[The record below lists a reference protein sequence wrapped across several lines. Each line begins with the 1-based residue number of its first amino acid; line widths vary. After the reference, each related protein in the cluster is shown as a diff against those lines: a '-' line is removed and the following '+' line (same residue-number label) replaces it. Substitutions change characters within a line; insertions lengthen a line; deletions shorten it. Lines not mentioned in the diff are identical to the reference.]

1 MIMQWS
7 MEIEMVKKVLGGIFI
22 SLFLI
27 MMTGCTSSA
36 ISNNPD
42 PKEIE
47 RVADKAFKEL
57 DPNDT
62 IKEPEIK
69 KSIDGTTMQSMGE
82 SVMLDDLTRSDVEKY
97 NTGEPGYITIKKAKR
112 YGNVTLRDAKTDL
125 LKLMRNEAVNK
136 KVGSEVQ
143 ITSLLTDVMSA
154 TNDESYEQTAWSGF
168 FKTTVSGIITE
179 EKELAPSLPIF
190 DENDESF
197 ELEMEYRFYV
207 EPVTGKRDL
216 EYQVDASLAS
226 DMLKEGE
233 DLVIK
238 VTPTIDS
245 YVYVFNLMA
254 DNNALLMFPNDYMQ
268 DNFIRGGET
277 LTLPDPSIR
286 EFVSFY
292 VGTLPGQSLT
302 SESIYVICS
311 KQRVDVAEK
320 LPRIGTKM
328 NIFSSKDGN
337 FIELQK
343 WLTNIPLDQRTEKVM
358 IYHVSKK

>member
-1 MIMQWS
+1 MLWS
-7 MEIEMVKKVLGGIFI
+7 MELEMVKKVPSKIFI
-22 SLFLI
+22 SFILI
-27 MMTGCTSSA
+27 IMTGCTSSA
-36 ISNNPD
+36 ISNNPN

-47 RVADKAFKEL
+47 RVAEKAFKEL
-57 DPNDT
+57 DSNDKT
-62 IKEPEIK
+62 KEAEIKE
-69 KSIDGTTMQSMGE
+69 SIDGMTLQTMGE
-82 SVMLDDLTRSDVEKY
+82 SVMLGDLTRSDIEKY
-97 NTGEPGYITIKKAKR
+97 KTGEPGYITIKKTKR
-112 YGNVTLRDAKTDL
+112 YGNVTVREAKDDL

-154 TNDESYEQTAWSGF
+154 TNDESYEETAWSGF

-179 EKELAPSLPIF
+179 EKELAPSSPKNF
-190 DENDESF
+190 DENGESF
-197 ELEMEYRFYV
+197 DLEMEYRFYV
-207 EPVTGKRDL
+207 EPVTGRRDL
-216 EYQVDASLAS
+216 EYQVDASLVS
-226 DMLKEGE
+226 NMLKEGE
-233 DLVIK
+233 DLVIQ
-238 VTPTIDS
+238 VSPTIDS

-268 DNFIRGGET
+268 DNFIRGGEI
-277 LTLPDPSIR
+277 LTIPDPSIR

-320 LPRIGTKM
+320 LPRIGTKI
-328 NIFSSKDGN
+328 NTFSSKDGN

-343 WLTNIPLDQRTEKVM
+343 WLTNVPLDQRTEKVM

>member
-1 MIMQWS
+1 MQWS
-7 MEIEMVKKVLGGIFI
+7 MEIEMVKKVLCGIFI

-27 MMTGCTSSA
+27 TMSGCTSSA

-47 RVADKAFKEL
+47 RIADKAFKDL
-57 DPNDT
+57 DPND
-62 IKEPEIK
+62 IMKEPDMKE
-69 KSIDGTTMQSMGE
+69 SIDGTTMQSMGE
-82 SVMLDDLTRSDVEKY
+82 SVMLDDLTRSDAEKY
-97 NTGEPGYITIKKAKR
+97 KTGEPGYITIKKTKR
-112 YGNVTLRDAKTDL
+112 YGNITVRQAKDDL

-168 FKTTVSGIITE
+168 FKTTVSGVITE
-179 EKELAPSLPIF
+179 EKELVPSSPKNF
-190 DENDESF
+190 DENGESF
-197 ELEMEYRFYV
+197 DLEMEYRFYV
-207 EPVTGKRDL
+207 EPVTGRRDL
-216 EYQVDASLAS
+216 EYQVDASLVNN
-226 DMLKEGE
+226 MLKEGE

-286 EFVSFY
+286 KFVSFY

-320 LPRIGTKM
+320 LPRIGNKM
-328 NIFSSKDGN
+328 KTFSSKDGN

>member
-1 MIMQWS
+1 
-7 MEIEMVKKVLGGIFI
+7 MVKKILGEIFI
-22 SLFLI
+22 LLI
-27 MMTGCTSSA
+27 LIIMTGCTSTA
-36 ISNNPD
+36 ISNKTNPN
-42 PKEIE
+42 EIE
-47 RVADKAFKEL
+47 RIADKAFKEL

-62 IKEPEIK
+62 MKKPDIKE
-69 KSIDGTTMQSMGE
+69 SIDGTTLQSMGE

-97 NTGEPGYITIKKAKR
+97 KTGEPGYITIKKTKR
-112 YGNVTLRDAKTDL
+112 YGNVTVREAKDDL

-168 FKTTVSGIITE
+168 FKTTVSGVITE
-179 EKELAPSLPIF
+179 EKELVPSSPKNF
-190 DENDESF
+190 DENGESF
-197 ELEMEYRFYV
+197 DLAMEYRFYV
-207 EPVTGKRDL
+207 EPVTGRRDL
-216 EYQVDASLAS
+216 EYQVDASLVS

-233 DLVIK
+233 DLVIQ

-268 DNFIRGGET
+268 DNFIRGGEV
-277 LTLPDPSIR
+277 LTIPDPSIR
-286 EFVSFY
+286 EHISFY

-302 SESIYVICS
+302 SESIYVICA
-311 KQRVDVAEK
+311 KQRVDIAER
-320 LPRIGTKM
+320 LPRIGEKM
-328 NIFSSKDGN
+328 HTFSSKDGS

-343 WLTNIPLDQRTEKVM
+343 WLTSIPLDKRTEKVM